1 MPMVNKICLELKL
14 GYYIITFLGITTNFL
29 KSQFASFHFE
39 NENSWH
45 IQVLSSTLVRWTA
58 L

>member
-14 GYYIITFLGITTNFL
+14 GYYFIAFLGITTNFL

-45 IQVLSSTLVRWTA
+45 IQVLSSTLLR
-58 L
+58 